1 MILRKLIL
9 ENFRQFKGLQEIVF
23 ERDLPNITII
33 YGENGRGK
41 TGLFRALLFGLFD
54 DRKLSQDDNINSRDI
69 TLVNKQALNENEG
82 IPVSASVTVVMESM
96 GIQYV
101 IKRCIKGIKREIK

>member
-82 IPVSASVTVVMESM
+82 IPVHFQAIPQKMLNIYHKS
-96 GIQYV
+96 
-101 IKRCIKGIKREIK
+101 